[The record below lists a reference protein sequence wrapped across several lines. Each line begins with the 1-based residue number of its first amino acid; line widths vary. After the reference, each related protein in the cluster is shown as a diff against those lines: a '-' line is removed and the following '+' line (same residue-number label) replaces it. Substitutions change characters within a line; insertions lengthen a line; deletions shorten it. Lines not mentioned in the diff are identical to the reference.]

1 MLNLLEVRARGVW
14 INIRGLGTK
23 PARGGG
29 RSPRMDRAQMTL
41 STSSPSS
48 SPQGLSFTGSQ
59 DKQWWENIARATT
72 NTLLCS
78 CYISG
83 LKKCFLIYPQ
93 LHFDTLFYFLGP
105 ARRTVAVAGGSG
117 HRHQSIIIPAQ
128 IGGRQQEKGTI
139 RQLAS
144 KPHE

>member
-1 MLNLLEVRARGVW
+1 MPEVQQ
-14 INIRGLGTK
+14 I
-23 PARGGG
+23 
-29 RSPRMDRAQMTL
+29 
-41 STSSPSS
+41 PSCVHAIF
-48 SPQGLSFTGSQ
+48 L
-59 DKQWWENIARATT
+59 DW
-72 NTLLCS
+72 
-78 CYISG
+78 
-83 LKKCFLIYPQ
+83 KKCFLIYPQ